1 MTISEILDTLLALGP
16 VVSVLVAII
25 YFLQKKLKIAEETIK
40 EMNKETRD
48 SDKENILL
56 LDSLSHALDKL
67 SERESNST
75 TVIIQELR
83 NLRDLI
89 ISKLEK

>member
-1 MTISEILDTLLALGP
+1 MTISEILDTLLSLGP

-75 TVIIQELR
+75 TTIIQELR